1 MPRPWRCG
9 SGQRELRHDGQPAS
23 VRLELLAFGKPRNTQ
38 IHPLRPIH
46 TIENRSKFPRANTFT
61 MSGAAQGNTNF
72 NKHKDATTQDAKDDS
87 QPLQPQ
93 KPAAQLEEDDE
104 FEDFPVEGRS
114 EGDIQSEDDDLNTR
128 WKTDLGGMTID
139 WAKED
144 EVGQQAGNT
153 HLWEESWDDD
163 DTSDD
168 FAVQLK

>member
-1 MPRPWRCG
+1 MRLRAAS
-9 SGQRELRHDGQPAS
+9 SGVTDSQRQSEYP
-23 VRLELLAFGKPRNTQ
+23 V
-38 IHPLRPIH
+38 
-46 TIENRSKFPRANTFT
+46 NTFT

-72 NKHKDATTQDAKDDS
+72 NKHKEATTQDAKDDS

-104 FEDFPVEGRS
+104 FEDFPVE
-114 EGDIQSEDDDLNTR
+114 
-128 WKTDLGGMTID
+128 D

-168 FAVQLK
+168 FAVQLKEQLKNVEGKR

>member
-1 MPRPWRCG
+1 
-9 SGQRELRHDGQPAS
+9 
-23 VRLELLAFGKPRNTQ
+23 
-38 IHPLRPIH
+38 
-46 TIENRSKFPRANTFT
+46 

-114 EGDIQSEDDDLNTR
+114 EGDIICEDDDVDIRDGRLT
-128 WKTDLGGMTID
+128 WFGEMID

-168 FAVQLK
+168 FAVQLKEQLKNVEGKR